1 MSRENEN
8 RISSVQR
15 STSVFLME
23 NILVTTQLKK
33 DSLIL
38 SLILQTLT
46 IISLSLLCTL
56 RLLRVFNT
64 VIRTTTLSIY
74 SKMFINSYPLPW
86 WLQYS
91 PKLFMKL
98 YGNVLHEQQISIF
111 DWFAQF
117 VQVASCSGI
126 YMKQY
131 EPYIWIGIKNC
142 SNKN

>member
-46 IISLSLLCTL
+46 IISLSLLWTL

-74 SKMFINSYPLPW
+74 SEMFINSYPLPW

-91 PKLFMKL
+91 PKLFIKL

-117 VQVASCSGI
+117 LHVVSCSGI

-131 EPYIWIGIKNC
+131 EPYIWIGIKNW

>member
-15 STSVFLME
+15 NTSVFLME
-23 NILVTTQLKK
+23 NILLTTQLKK

>member
-23 NILVTTQLKK
+23 NILLTTQLKK

-91 PKLFMKL
+91 PKLFIKL

-111 DWFAQF
+111 DWFAQLLH
-117 VQVASCSGI
+117 VASCSGI

-131 EPYIWIGIKNC
+131 EPYIWIGIKNW

>member
-23 NILVTTQLKK
+23 NILLTTQLKK

-64 VIRTTTLSIY
+64 VIKTTTLSIY

-91 PKLFMKL
+91 PKLFITL

-117 VQVASCSGI
+117 VHVASCSGI

-131 EPYIWIGIKNC
+131 EPYIWTGIKNC

>member
-46 IISLSLLCTL
+46 IISLSLLWTL

-74 SKMFINSYPLPW
+74 SEMFINSYPLPW

-91 PKLFMKL
+91 PKLFIKL

-117 VQVASCSGI
+117 LHAASCSGI

-131 EPYIWIGIKNC
+131 EPYIWIGIKNW